1 MNYAEREIRNK
12 ILLNLHKAGT
22 SQKVI
27 GEMVNLSQQRVSE
40 IIKAEKENLPTNQK
54 PPGYKRRLSAEQM
67 AELPKLLEQGAEF
80 YGFTGEYWT
89 HQRVRQVIKEEFK
102 LEYEKKQVGRIL
114 DLINWTRQKPQKKD
128 AKQDPEKVERGQTE
142 ELPELKKSDSRGL

>member
-40 IIKAEKENLPTNQK
+40 IIKAEKENLPTNRK
-54 PPGYKRRLSAEQM
+54 PPGYRRRLSAEQLT
-67 AELPKLLEQGAEF
+67 ELPKLLEQGAEF

-89 HQRVRQVIKEEFK
+89 HGRVKQIIEEEFK
-102 LEYEKKQVGRIL
+102 VIYEKKQVGRIL

-128 AKQDPEKVERGQTE
+128 AKQDLEKVETWQKE
-142 ELPELKKSDSRGL
+142 ALPKLKKKR

>member
-12 ILLNLHKAGT
+12 ILLNLHKVGT

-40 IIKAEKENLPTNQK
+40 IITAARENLPTNLK
-54 PPGYKRRLSAEQM
+54 PAGYKRRLSAEQL
-67 AELPKLLEQGAEF
+67 AQLPKLLEQGSQF

-89 HQRVRQVIKEEFK
+89 HQRVKQVIEEEFK
-102 LEYEKKQVGRIL
+102 VEYEKKQVGRIL
-114 DLINWTRQKPQKKD
+114 NLINWTRQKPQKKD
-128 AKQDPEKVERGQTE
+128 VKQDLEKVENWQKEG
-142 ELPELKKSDSRGL
+142 LSGAKKRR

>member
-40 IIKAEKENLPTNQK
+40 IIKAEKENLPTNRK
-54 PPGYKRRLSAEQM
+54 PPGYRRRLSAEQL
-67 AELPKLLEQGAEF
+67 AELPELLERGAEF

-89 HQRVRQVIKEEFK
+89 HGRVTQIIEEEFK
-102 LEYEKKQVGRIL
+102 VIYEKKQVGRIL
-114 DLINWTRQKPQKKD
+114 DLIKWTRQKPQKKD
-128 AKQDPEKVERGQTE
+128 AKQDLQKVTKWQTE
-142 ELPELKKSDSRGL
+142 ELAGLKKRR

>member
-40 IIKAEKENLPTNQK
+40 IIKSERENLPTNLK
-54 PPGYKRRLSAEQM
+54 SPGYKRRLSAEQL
-67 AELPKLLEQGAEF
+67 AQLATLLEKGSQF
-80 YGFTGEYWT
+80 YGFPGDYWT
-89 HQRVRQVIKEEFK
+89 HQRVKQVIEEEFK
-102 LEYEKKQVGRIL
+102 VEYEKKQVGRIL
-114 DLINWTRQKPQKKD
+114 ELIKWTRQKPQKKD
-128 AKQDPEKVERGQTE
+128 ARQDLEKVEKWRKEDLLGV
-142 ELPELKKSDSRGL
+142 KKKR

>member
-1 MNYAEREIRNK
+1 MNCAAREIRNK

-40 IIKAEKENLPTNQK
+40 IIKAERENLPTNLK
-54 PPGYKRRLSAEQM
+54 PPGYKPRLSAGQL

-89 HQRVRQVIKEEFK
+89 HQRVKQIIEEEFK
-102 LEYEKKQVGRIL
+102 VIYEKKQVGRIL
-114 DLINWTRQKPQKKD
+114 ELINWTRQKPQKKD
-128 AKQDPEKVERGQTE
+128 ARQDLEKVEKWRKEG
-142 ELPELKKSDSRGL
+142 LPEVKKRR

>member
-40 IIKAEKENLPTNQK
+40 IIKAEKENLPTNLK
-54 PPGYKRRLSAEQM
+54 PLGYQRRLSAEQLVQ
-67 AELPKLLEQGAEF
+67 LPKLLEQGSQF

-89 HQRVRQVIKEEFK
+89 HQRVTEVIKEEFK
-102 LEYEKKQVGRIL
+102 VIYEKKQVGRIL

-128 AKQDPEKVERGQTE
+128 ARQDVEKVKNWQREGLSE
-142 ELPELKKSDSRGL
+142 VKKRR

>member
-40 IIKAEKENLPTNQK
+40 IIKAEKENLPTNRK
-54 PPGYKRRLSAEQM
+54 PPGYRRRLSAEQL
-67 AELPKLLEQGAEF
+67 AELPELLERGAEF

-89 HQRVRQVIKEEFK
+89 HGRVTQIIEEEFK
-102 LEYEKKQVGRIL
+102 VTYEKKQVGRIL
-114 DLINWTRQKPQKKD
+114 DLIKWTRQKPQKKD
-128 AKQDPEKVERGQTE
+128 AKQDLQKVTKWQTE
-142 ELPELKKSDSRGL
+142 ELAGLKKRR

>member
-27 GEMVNLSQQRVSE
+27 GEMVNLSQQRVSK
-40 IIKAEKENLPTNQK
+40 IIRAEKENLPTNLK
-54 PPGYKRRLSAEQM
+54 PPGYKRRLSAEQL
-67 AELPKLLEQGAEF
+67 AQLPTLLEKGSQS

-89 HQRVRQVIKEEFK
+89 HQRVKQVIEEEFK
-102 LEYEKKQVGRIL
+102 VEYEKKQVGRIL
-114 DLINWTRQKPQKKD
+114 ALINWTRQKPQKKD
-128 AKQDPEKVERGQTE
+128 AKQDLEKVENWRQEG
-142 ELPELKKSDSRGL
+142 LSGVKKRR

>member
-1 MNYAEREIRNK
+1 MKYEEREIRNK

-40 IIKAEKENLPTNQK
+40 IIKAERENVPTNLK
-54 PPGYKRRLSAEQM
+54 PPGYRRRLSEEQLTQ
-67 AELPKLLEQGAEF
+67 LPQLLAKGSQH
-80 YGFTGEYWT
+80 YGFAGDYWT
-89 HQRVRQVIKEEFK
+89 HQRVAEVIKEEFEV
-102 LEYEKKQVGRIL
+102 EYEKKQVGRLL

-128 AKQDPEKVERGQTE
+128 VRQDLEKVEKWRNEDLGGV
-142 ELPELKKSDSRGL
+142 KKKR

>member
-27 GEMVNLSQQRVSE
+27 AEMVNLSQQRVSE
-40 IIKAEKENLPTNQK
+40 IIKAERENLPTNRK
-54 PPGYKRRLSAEQM
+54 PPGYKRRLSAEQL
-67 AELPKLLEQGAEF
+67 AQLPKLLEQGSQA

-89 HQRVRQVIKEEFK
+89 HQRVKQIIEAEFK
-102 LEYEKKQVGRIL
+102 VEYEKKQVGRIL
-114 DLINWTRQKPQKKD
+114 ELINWTRQKPQKKD
-128 AKQDPEKVERGQTE
+128 AKQDLEKVEGWRKEG
-142 ELPELKKSDSRGL
+142 LLGVKKKR

>member
-12 ILLNLHKAGT
+12 ILLNLHKVGT

-40 IIKAEKENLPTNQK
+40 IIKAERENLPTNRK
-54 PPGYKRRLSAEQM
+54 PPGYKPRLNTEQL

-89 HQRVRQVIKEEFK
+89 HQRVKQIIAEEFK
-102 LEYEKKQVGRIL
+102 VEYEKKQVGRIL
-114 DLINWTRQKPQKKD
+114 DVINWTRQKPQKKD
-128 AKQDPEKVERGQTE
+128 AKQDLEKVENWQKEG
-142 ELPELKKSDSRGL
+142 LSGVKKRR